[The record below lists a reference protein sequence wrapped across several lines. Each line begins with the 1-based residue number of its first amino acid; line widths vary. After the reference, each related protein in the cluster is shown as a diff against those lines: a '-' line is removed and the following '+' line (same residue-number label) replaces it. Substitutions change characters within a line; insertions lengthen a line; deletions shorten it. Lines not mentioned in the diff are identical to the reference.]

1 MRGMNDMLR
10 QAQIMQKKMT
20 DLQDQLGNRTIEA
33 TSGGGMVTVS
43 CTGKQDI
50 LSIKIDPA
58 AVDPNDVDML
68 QDLVLTAV
76 NEAIRQ
82 SKAMVEKEMGAIT
95 GGMKIPGMF

>member
-10 QAQIMQKKMT
+10 QAQQMQRKMT
-20 DLQDQLGNRTIEA
+20 ELQDQLGTRTVEA
-33 TSGGGMVTVS
+33 TSGGGMVAVV
-43 CTGKQDI
+43 CNGKQDI

-58 AVDPNDVDML
+58 AVDPSDVDML
-68 QDLVLTAV
+68 QDLVLTAI

-95 GGMKIPGMF
+95 GGMKIPGLF

>member
-10 QAQIMQKKMT
+10 QAQVMQRKMT
-20 DLQDQLGNRTIEA
+20 ELQDQLGERTIEA
-33 TSGGGMVTVS
+33 TSGGGMVSVT

-95 GGMKIPGMF
+95 GGLKVPGLF

>member
-20 DLQDQLGNRTIEA
+20 DLQEQLGNRSIDA
-33 TSGGGMVTVS
+33 TSGGGMVTVT

-50 LSIKIDPA
+50 LSIKIDPS

-76 NEAIRQ
+76 NEAIRK
-82 SKAMVEKEMGAIT
+82 SKEMVEKEMSAIT
-95 GGMKIPGMF
+95 GGLKIPGMF